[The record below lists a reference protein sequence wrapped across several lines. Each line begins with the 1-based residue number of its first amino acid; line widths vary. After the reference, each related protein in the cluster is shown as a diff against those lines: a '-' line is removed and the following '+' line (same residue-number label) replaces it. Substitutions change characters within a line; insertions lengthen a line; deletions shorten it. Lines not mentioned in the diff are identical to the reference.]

1 MTLKIFPSG
10 TLDIEF
16 KQFEL
21 CCANNVVK
29 AKTGALMLIM
39 HVYRTTKSVSEPVRL
54 KTKFHGV
61 ATLYSRPSLKN
72 EWNFS

>member
-21 CCANNVVK
+21 WCANNFLK
-29 AKTGALMLIM
+29 AKTGALILIV
-39 HVYRTTKSVSEPVRL
+39 HVYRTTKSVSEPVKNQIPRRCD
-54 KTKFHGV
+54 
-61 ATLYSRPSLKN
+61 TL
-72 EWNFS
+72 